1 MDKQTKKLDR
11 TAFLLKRV
19 RFKFGPIYKVNK
31 HGQNIVFN
39 RRAYQ
44 NVTLTCRKGFSN
56 IPFLQTTFKC
66 FHQLRIAVLLKLF
79 SIADRQEFFQL
90 NQGPVKYFP
99 CTDVVSKCPF
109 LVTYA
114 DQHWMAYG
122 QAPVH

>member
-1 MDKQTKKLDR
+1 MDKQTNKLDR
-11 TAFLLKRV
+11 TAFLLKLF

-90 NQGPVKYFP
+90 NQGPVKYF
-99 CTDVVSKCPF
+99 SLYRRGIKMSF
-109 LVTYA
+109 LGNVCGPHFTY
-114 DQHWMAYG
+114 
-122 QAPVH
+122 